1 MKVLGILALGVA
13 LSAVLMARTQ
23 RGTVPDKKRQA
34 QGRTKFVVGL
44 ILLVAALALSL
55 TEARRFLVGAFY
67 VFGLA
72 LVVNGYLEG
81 RFARKRRR

>member
-13 LSAVLMARTQ
+13 LSVVLMARTQ
-23 RGTVPDKKRQA
+23 RGTVPDRKRQA
-34 QGRTKFVVGL
+34 RGQKKFSIGL
-44 ILLVAALALSL
+44 ILLAGAFALTVAQA
-55 TEARRFLVGAFY
+55 ERVLVGACY
-67 VFGLA
+67 ILGLA